1 MSHVR
6 CNFIDNYDDTQGL
19 GKGVTMANRLQKLIY
34 FTSAESPII
43 IMFAIVWLIKKSTWK
58 RPIDISWEVPLLLLL
73 VSATLIV
80 TFIGTF
86 KYGMKNLQTIPIK
99 GLDIASGDSW
109 IVAYVVSYLAPFISF
124 EFGELII
131 PIAGIVIGV
140 LLVTLTLTDFVTP
153 HPVLYLLGYHFYTLN
168 VEGAHSG
175 YNLISRKRIKRAS
188 DVTSVSQVFEF
199 LLLRKG

>member
-1 MSHVR
+1 
-6 CNFIDNYDDTQGL
+6 
-19 GKGVTMANRLQKLIY
+19 MANRLQKLIY

-43 IMFAIVWLIKKSTWK
+43 VVFAIVWLIEKSSWEK
-58 RPIDISWEVPLLLLL
+58 PIDISWEVPLFLLLISVSL
-73 VSATLIV
+73 VVVFVIS
-80 TFIGTF
+80 F
-86 KYGMKNLQTIPIK
+86 KCGMKNLQKIPVK
-99 GLDIASGDSW
+99 GLDIAGGDSW
-109 IVAYVVSYLAPFISF
+109 IVAYVVSYLAPFMSF
-124 EFGELII
+124 KFGDVIL
-131 PIAGIVIGV
+131 PVAGIVIGV

-153 HPVLYLLGYHFYTLN
+153 HPVLYLLGYHFYTLD